1 MLYGWIVVMQM
12 LQNNL
17 SETLDNIKMS
27 CQMEG
32 LTLTDEI
39 RSLCLSIAN
48 GSRSLQ
54 ECLDLL
60 NAKYI

>member
-1 MLYGWIVVMQM
+1 MQM